1 MAIAELTVR
10 SRDAVGKSA
19 VRKMRADGLVPAV
32 LYGKE
37 VESTPLAIDEHV
49 LSRFLYKY
57 GQSTLVSLVSDA
69 GGQGEEKLAIIKDIQ
84 YHPVTGRVS
93 HLDFY
98 GIQIGVPIEVEVPL
112 NFTGK
117 AVGIAKGGLLQL
129 VRRTLE
135 IRCLPREIPE
145 ELTIDVSD
153 LDIGDAIH
161 VNDLEMEGIEFVSPI
176 NFTIVTV
183 QAAKAEAEPEV
194 EEVEEELEA
203 AEVVAEAEE

>member
-1 MAIAELTVR
+1 MAIAKLNVR
-10 SRDAVGKSA
+10 SRTAVGKSA
-19 VRKMRADGLVPAV
+19 VKKMRADGLVPAV

-37 VESTPLAIDEHV
+37 VESTPLAVDEHV

-57 GQSTLVSLVSDA
+57 GQSTLVSLVFDSDD
-69 GGQGEEKLAIIKDIQ
+69 QGEERLAIIKDVQ
-84 YHPVTGRVS
+84 YHPVTGRAA

-112 NFTGK
+112 NFVGK

-129 VRRTLE
+129 VRRSLE

-145 ELTIDVSD
+145 ELTIDVSA

-161 VNDLEMEGIEFVSPI
+161 VNDLEMEGIEFVSPV

-183 QAAKAEAEPEV
+183 QAAKAEAEPV
-194 EEVEEELEA
+194 GEEVEEELE
-203 AEVVAEAEE
+203 VAEAVAETEE

>member
-37 VESTPLAIDEHV
+37 VESTPLAIVEHV

>member
-49 LSRFLYKY
+49 LSRFLYKH
-57 GQSTLVSLVSDA
+57 GQSTLVSLVTDA